1 MRDYTRGNAN
11 ARAFLTEAVVRLI
24 LVRHGETDWNR
35 HARLQGSTDLP
46 LSQTGRAQGLAV
58 SKRLSREKIDV
69 LVSSPLLR
77 AAETARMIS
86 DARPAGPSPRFEPV
100 LAEIHLGAWE
110 GLTLEE
116 LRQRFP
122 RELDRWRT
130 DPRAVPPGGEPRR
143 STAARIRSFIGRLAG
158 NSAETVVIVGHL
170 LVFQALICALMGISP
185 RSRWPFHLY
194 AASLSELRTEGSTT
208 SIIQLNNLSHLDAAG
223 LDVESIRDR

>member
-86 DARPAGPSPRFEPV
+86 DAQPA
-100 LAEIHLGAWE
+100 
-110 GLTLEE
+110 
-116 LRQRFP
+116 
-122 RELDRWRT
+122 
-130 DPRAVPPGGEPRR
+130 RA
-143 STAARIRSFIGRLAG
+143 
-158 NSAETVVIVGHL
+158 
-170 LVFQALICALMGISP
+170 
-185 RSRWPFHLY
+185 
-194 AASLSELRTEGSTT
+194 LSE
-208 SIIQLNNLSHLDAAG
+208 
-223 LDVESIRDR
+223 V